1 MGVFEKMLTDE
12 YRTSFIVR
20 WENKL
25 SLDDEYQAE
34 LALYIRSDEC
44 INDIKRLMSGDYFFT
59 APHQHMV
66 RKNHSTERRKV
77 YSFRGKEK
85 FLLRYMAFVL
95 MDFDHVH
102 ADSVCSFR
110 NTNRTR
116 AFFHKYRKID
126 PKRQL
131 YSMQTDIHDCGGSVD
146 QDVLI
151 EIITPLFSDDPAFL
165 AFLNWLLKRNVY
177 IRGGKPV
184 KERVSIIEGLPMGP
198 FFQNLYMAE
207 IDRALEPMSTMY
219 IRYTDDIGFFAD
231 SYDKAREALEVVRK
245 LIVPLKFT
253 LNEKKTIISGP
264 GEDVELLG
272 IEMYP
277 GGYDIGENSLRKLMA
292 KLKRKR
298 DRILRRLRKGR
309 YPKELALLE
318 MIHFYDRTFF
328 GMKIDDHEFNWVVHA
343 FPIITRIDG
352 LKRLDAYAQDCIR
365 VAGSGKLGN
374 AKYRISYK
382 QMKKA
387 GYRSLVSAY
396 YHGYSLEERTKHE
409 NSADNADSIVR

>member
-1 MGVFEKMLTDE
+1 
-12 YRTSFIVR
+12 
-20 WENKL
+20 
-25 SLDDEYQAE
+25 
-34 LALYIRSDEC
+34 
-44 INDIKRLMSGDYFFT
+44 
-59 APHQHMV
+59 
-66 RKNHSTERRKV
+66 
-77 YSFRGKEK
+77 
-85 FLLRYMAFVL
+85 
-95 MDFDHVH
+95 
-102 ADSVCSFR
+102 
-110 NTNRTR
+110 
-116 AFFHKYRKID
+116 
-126 PKRQL
+126 
-131 YSMQTDIHDCGGSVD
+131 
-146 QDVLI
+146 
-151 EIITPLFSDDPAFL
+151 
-165 AFLNWLLKRNVY
+165 
-177 IRGGKPV
+177 
-184 KERVSIIEGLPMGP
+184 MGP